1 MVCSARPPLALKP
14 GHSSTVQAS
23 GTSGRTILA
32 VTVDNWLILGRCNAL
47 QPHGYA
53 THAERIA
60 IGDAG
65 EAGQALASSNRRSD
79 DQHCGEGQLW
89 RHRIGRIINRR

>member
-32 VTVDNWLILGRCNAL
+32 VTVDNWLIDEFAALGTDLEDCE
-47 QPHGYA
+47 PDPP
-53 THAERIA
+53 E
-60 IGDAG
+60 GDG
-65 EAGQALASSNRRSD
+65 L
-79 DQHCGEGQLW
+79 
-89 RHRIGRIINRR
+89 